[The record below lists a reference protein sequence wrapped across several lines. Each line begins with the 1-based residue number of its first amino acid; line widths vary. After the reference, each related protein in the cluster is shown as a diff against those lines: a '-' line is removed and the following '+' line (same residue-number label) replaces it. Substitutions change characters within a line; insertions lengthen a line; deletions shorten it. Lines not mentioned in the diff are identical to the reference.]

1 MLFFY
6 HIPLS
11 LQYLVLHNLKK
22 GREIQKEEVERIAK
36 EVAHVQKTNPEPI
49 YVSVMKR
56 IKSYLSSKQYLDL
69 MSELINP
76 TNSVNTREAYI

>member
-11 LQYLVLHNLKK
+11 LQYLVLHKLKK
-22 GREIQKEEVERIAK
+22 EREIPKEEVERIAK